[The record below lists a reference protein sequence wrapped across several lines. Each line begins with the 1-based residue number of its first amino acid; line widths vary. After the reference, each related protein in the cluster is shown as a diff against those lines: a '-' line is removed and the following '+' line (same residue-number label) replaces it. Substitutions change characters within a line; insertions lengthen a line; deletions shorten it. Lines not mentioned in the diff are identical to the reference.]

1 MFKAALFTIAKTWK
15 QPKCP
20 STDDWF
26 KMWCIC
32 VCVCVCMH
40 NGLLAIK
47 NEMLPFVATWMD
59 LDNIMLSKIKT
70 SIIRY
75 HLHVESKKIIQTN
88 LYTKKKQTHRYKA
101 QN

>member
-1 MFKAALFTIAKTWK
+1 
-15 QPKCP
+15 
-20 STDDWF
+20 
-26 KMWCIC
+26 
-32 VCVCVCMH
+32 MH

-88 LYTKKKQTHRYKA
+88 LYTKQKQAHRHRKQTYGYQTGKEGGGRDKLGVWD
-101 QN
+101 